1 MDLETHGREHV
12 ASAAHLAL
20 AQWWARLGGHGAAA
34 LRVLPGLAAE
44 VDQHIAEV
52 REQLTDGRG
61 GGLHPV
67 TLAAYADGVADV
79 ATRRGWSPL
88 HTPADGWAR
97 APWPSVRLLAVCLLA
112 GAPA

>member
-1 MDLETHGREHV
+1 MDLEEQGRRRV

-20 AQWWARLGGHGAAA
+20 AQWWNRLGEHGTAA
-34 LRVLPGLAAE
+34 LRVLPGLMAE

-52 REQLTDGRG
+52 REQLTGRRG
-61 GGLHPV
+61 GLQPI

-79 ATRRGWSPL
+79 AARRGWSPQ
-88 HTPADGWAR
+88 HTSPESWAR

-112 GAPA
+112 AEPA

>member
-1 MDLETHGREHV
+1 MDLEEQGRQRV

-20 AQWWARLGGHGAAA
+20 AQWRNRLGEHGTAAMRA
-34 LRVLPGLAAE
+34 LPGLMAE

-52 REQLTDGRG
+52 REQLTDRR
-61 GGLHPV
+61 GGLHPI

-79 ATRRGWSPL
+79 AARRGWSPL
-88 HTPADGWAR
+88 HTSPEGWAR

-112 GAPA
+112 ADPA